1 MNQKMRIVSILCA
14 AAMLT
19 GCSDSNAN
27 IGKET
32 TVSSETS
39 AVAAESAS
47 AQTNENKT
55 ETDDIKLYI
64 PNDEICDNMVN
75 NIIAEYAYEYSE
87 TNFMSDENAAK
98 LEEALQNIRI
108 NNSRFALPMMIKDL
122 PKEFSIEINYDEK
135 EEIGQKFSLYMGTL
149 FMSDE
154 RYAET
159 LIILKDGADENY
171 GIIVS
176 IGAYSEMC
184 KWSFGD
190 IEFSHDYDKIMQC
203 FGDPS
208 SYSDHSDLL
217 GALGYVTP
225 NNDYV
230 EFLIGLNGIMCFS
243 FNMENI
249 AENGL
254 LAEYAPYDD
263 FDGIPEIPELT
274 GEPRE
279 IDWSRIFD
287 EDCIVIGNEKYP
299 SLAHIGDLGDDI
311 NIIEY
316 STGRDFSQDGN
327 YLKDTYTIMYKGRT
341 IGDIYAMRQSDE
353 PLDDALIYGWS
364 LTLDQIPFP
373 AAIMDIPLSQD
384 FDEISKIY
392 TPNAQN
398 DKFYKY
404 LKIAEAD
411 GEKYM
416 CTLALTYPL
425 ALWSVTPV
433 SASPELYEEFLEQYQ
448 RYENM
453 NEQ

>member
-1 MNQKMRIVSILCA
+1 MNKKMRIVSILCA

-19 GCSDSNAN
+19 GCSDSDAD

-39 AVAAESAS
+39 AVAAESSS
-47 AQTNENKT
+47 AQTNEDKT

-64 PNDEICDNMVN
+64 PNDEICGKMVN
-75 NIIAEYAYEYSE
+75 YIITEYAYENLKPN
-87 TNFMSDENAAK
+87 TMSDENAEK
-98 LEEALQNIRI
+98 LEKALQNIRI

-122 PKEFSIEINYDEK
+122 PKEFSIKINQEEK

-149 FMSDE
+149 FMGDE

-159 LIILKDGADENY
+159 LIILKDGAEEKY
-171 GIIVS
+171 GIIVGIS
-176 IGAYSEMC
+176 AFSEMC

-190 IEFSHDYDKIMQC
+190 IEFSYDYDKIMQC

-208 SYSDHSDLL
+208 SYSAHSDLL

-299 SLAHIGDLGDDI
+299 SLARIGDLGDDI

-341 IGDIYAMRQSDE
+341 IGDIYAMRQSGE

-364 LTLDQIPFP
+364 LLLDQIPFP
-373 AAIMDIPLSQD
+373 TAIMDIPLSQD

-425 ALWSVTPV
+425 ALWSVVPA
-433 SASPELYEEFLEQYQ
+433 SASPELYEKFLEEYQ

>member
-1 MNQKMRIVSILCA
+1 MNKKMRIVSILCA

-19 GCSDSNAN
+19 GCSDSNAD
-27 IGKET
+27 IGDEI

-47 AQTNENKT
+47 AQTNEDKT
-55 ETDDIKLYI
+55 EADDIKHYI

-87 TNFMSDENAAK
+87 TNIMSDENAAK

-122 PKEFSIEINYDEK
+122 PKEFSIKINRDEK
-135 EEIGQKFSLYMGTL
+135 EEIGGKFFLYMGTL
-149 FMSDE
+149 FMGDE
-154 RYAET
+154 RYTDA
-159 LIILKDGADENY
+159 LIILKDGADEKY
-171 GIIVS
+171 GIIVGMS
-176 IGAYSEMC
+176 AYSEMC

-190 IEFSHDYDKIMQC
+190 IEFSYDNDKIIQC

-208 SYSDHSDLL
+208 SYSNHSDLL

-249 AENGL
+249 TENGL

-299 SLAHIGDLGDDI
+299 SLARIGDLGDDI

-341 IGDIYAMRQSDE
+341 IGDIYAMRQSGE

-364 LTLDQIPFP
+364 LLLDQIPFP
-373 AAIMDIPLSQD
+373 TAIMDIPLSQD

-425 ALWSVTPV
+425 ALWSVVPA
-433 SASPELYEEFLEQYQ
+433 SASPELYEKFLEEYQ

>member
-1 MNQKMRIVSILCA
+1 MNKKMRIVSMICA
-14 AAMLT
+14 AAILT
-19 GCSDSNAN
+19 GCSGYNVN
-27 IGKET
+27 IVDEI
-32 TVSSETS
+32 TVSSEAPVAAAVNMSAKS
-39 AVAAESAS
+39 AVSKPAA
-47 AQTNENKT
+47 
-55 ETDDIKLYI
+55 DDINLYI

-75 NIIAEYAYEYSE
+75 NIISEYAYEYSE
-87 TNFMSDENAAK
+87 INVMSDENAAK
-98 LEEALQNIRI
+98 LEKALQNIRI

-122 PKEFSIEINYDEK
+122 PKEFSIKINQDEK
-135 EEIGQKFSLYMGTL
+135 EEIGGKFSLYMGTL
-149 FMSDE
+149 FMGDE
-154 RYAET
+154 RYTDA
-159 LIILKDGADENY
+159 LIILKDGADEKY
-171 GIIVS
+171 GIIVGMS
-176 IGAYSEMC
+176 AYSEMC

-190 IEFSHDYDKIMQC
+190 IEFSYDNDKIIQC

-208 SYSDHSDLL
+208 SYSNHSDLL

-249 AENGL
+249 TENGL

-279 IDWSRIFD
+279 IDWNRIFD

-299 SLAHIGDLGDDI
+299 SLARIGDLGDDI

-327 YLKDTYTIMYKGRT
+327 YLRDTYTIMYKGRT
-341 IGDIYAMRQSDE
+341 IGNIYAMRQSGE
-353 PLDDALIYGWS
+353 PLDDALIYSWS

-373 AAIMDIPLSQD
+373 TAIMDIPLSQD

-398 DKFYKY
+398 EKFYKY
-404 LKIAEAD
+404 LKIAETD
-411 GEKYM
+411 EEKYM
-416 CTLALTYPL
+416 CTFALMYPL
-425 ALWSVTPV
+425 AIWNVTPV
-433 SASPELYEEFLEQYQ
+433 SASPELYEKFLEQYQ